1 MSEHRAKLHWKRNTP
16 DFKYETY
23 DRTHTITFEG
33 GRSIQASSAVEYLG
47 KKDIMNPAQAPAPAV
62 PSCHFLTFLAL
73 AAKYRFVVDDYEDE
87 AGALLGQNA
96 EGKMAI
102 TRVTLKPKI
111 TFSGEKIPDEQK
123 IRELHEKS
131 HELCFISQS
140 VKSEV
145 FVEPVL

>member
-33 GRSIQASSAVEYLG
+33 GSSIQASSAVEYLG
-47 KKDIMNPAQAPAPAV
+47 KKEFMNPEKARAAA
-62 PSCHFLTFLAL
+62 SATCHFLTFLAL

-111 TFSGEKIPDEQK
+111 TLRGAKIT
-123 IRELHEKS
+123 
-131 HELCFISQS
+131 
-140 VKSEV
+140 
-145 FVEPVL
+145 